1 MVWRESFLVQ
11 WVDGAPL
18 LDGPRGALH
27 ITRSRPNCRT
37 WSSNAIEVSLSENLA
52 DEDGLFRA
60 RLESE
65 PFEGRAQGEDAVSAD
80 DYRPDR

>member
-1 MVWRESFLVQ
+1 MR
-11 WVDGAPL
+11 
-18 LDGPRGALH
+18 
-27 ITRSRPNCRT
+27 TR
-37 WSSNAIEVSLSENLA
+37 SSNAIEVSLSENLA